1 MGVRSVNEM
10 FEFGFVLDQQYE
22 LKDNKPKKIKLTVM
36 HQYRRSKKISFIIR
50 EHLLDLIPGQAN
62 AVIES
67 EANILKKELINKL
80 KTKLEDS
87 TFEEYESL
95 SKKLEK
101 IEVVE
106 TIDKEIIE
114 KFNKKKVKMEEYD
127 KDIDAITRDKRRIQS
142 RRKET
147 YNRRKYEE

>member
-1 MGVRSVNEM
+1 M
-10 FEFGFVLDQQYE
+10 
-22 LKDNKPKKIKLTVM
+22 
-36 HQYRRSKKISFIIR
+36 
-50 EHLLDLIPGQAN
+50 
-62 AVIES
+62 
-67 EANILKKELINKL
+67 KKELINKL

-127 KDIDAITRDKRRIQS
+127 KDIDAITRDKRRIES

>member
-1 MGVRSVNEM
+1 M
-10 FEFGFVLDQQYE
+10 
-22 LKDNKPKKIKLTVM
+22 
-36 HQYRRSKKISFIIR
+36 
-50 EHLLDLIPGQAN
+50 
-62 AVIES
+62 
-67 EANILKKELINKL
+67 KKELINKL

-127 KDIDAITRDKRRIQS
+127 KDIDAITRDKRRI
-142 RRKET
+142 
-147 YNRRKYEE
+147 